1 MTLKLS
7 TAELHFAHG
16 NQLSRQGDLAG
27 AADCYRRAIAIR
39 ADHAPTVYNLGVV
52 LQGQGHWTEAATAF
66 ERAVALQPAYAE
78 ALNNLGACR
87 QQAGDFAAAEAC
99 YARAIALK
107 PDHAGAH
114 YNLGAVLQF
123 LGRFD
128 AAQTAYLRA
137 LDLKPEH
144 ARAWYNLVQ
153 QNPLDDGSPEAAA
166 AFDRL
171 RRQVEQVDRLSLKD
185 GSLLLFAMAAVLE
198 ARGDFQGAFS
208 CLAGAN
214 ARHRSN
220 LSFDIVQIER
230 RMNAIARMFDRA
242 LFERLAP
249 TGPPDQTPIFIL
261 GMPRSG
267 TTLVEQI
274 ISAHPQV
281 KGGGELPNLA
291 RIVSA
296 VRGPNASV
304 FPAWAPRL
312 SPADCTEL
320 GDAYLA
326 SLPAR
331 PAGQTRLTDK
341 TLLNIEYV
349 GLIHLCL
356 PGARIIH
363 CRRDPRDVCLSAF
376 ATRFSEG
383 QDYAYDL
390 AELGR
395 YWRAYDKLMAHW
407 RAVLP
412 EGRLFEAPYEAVVDD
427 VATWS
432 RRLITHCGLDW
443 DDACLRFH
451 QSGREVDTASFAQV
465 RRPIYQSSVGRWR
478 RFASHL
484 GPLLDELGEPW
495 STSSGDHEVLP
506 FAPCSLLAGGGDG
519 RPAHGAGSIRDPRHP
534 R

>member
-1 MTLKLS
+1 MF
-7 TAELHFAHG
+7 E
-16 NQLSRQGDLAG
+16 
-27 AADCYRRAIAIR
+27 RAIALR
-39 ADHAPTVYNLGVV
+39 P
-52 LQGQGHWTEAATAF
+52 AF
-66 ERAVALQPAYAE
+66 AE
-78 ALNNLGACR
+78 AHNNLGSCR
-87 QQAGDFAAAEAC
+87 QRAGDFPAAEAS

-114 YNLGAVLQF
+114 YNLGSVLQF

-128 AAQTAYLRA
+128 AAEKAFRRA
-137 LDLKPEH
+137 LDLKPDH

-153 QNPLDDGSPEAAA
+153 QNPLDDGSPEAEA

-171 RRQVEQVDRLSLKD
+171 RRQVDQIERASPKD

-198 ARGDFQGAFS
+198 ARGDFEGAFS
-208 CLAGAN
+208 CLASAN
-214 ARHRSN
+214 ARHRSS
-220 LSFDIVQIER
+220 LSFDIAQIER
-230 RMNAIARMFDRA
+230 WMEAIAQAFDRS
-242 LFERLAP
+242 LIERLGP
-249 TGPPDQTPIFIL
+249 TGPPDETPIFIL

-281 KGGGELPNLA
+281 KGGGEIPNLTQA
-291 RIVSA
+291 AAA
-296 VRGPNASV
+296 VRGSIASAS
-304 FPAWAPRL
+304 PAWPLHL
-312 SPADCTEL
+312 SPADCAEL
-320 GDAYLA
+320 GEAYLA

-331 PAGQTRLTDK
+331 SPGQTRLTDK

-363 CRRDPRDVCLSAF
+363 CRRDPRDVGLSCF
-376 ATRFSEG
+376 ASRFSEG
-383 QDYAYDL
+383 HDYAYDL

-407 RAVLP
+407 RTVLP
-412 EGRLFEAPYEAVVDD
+412 AGRLFETPYEAVVDD
-427 VATWS
+427 VETWS
-432 RRLITHCGLDW
+432 RRLIAHCGLDW

-451 QSGREVDTASFAQV
+451 QSGREVRTASFAQV

-478 RFASHL
+478 RFARHL

-495 STSSGDHEVLP
+495 STP
-506 FAPCSLLAGGGDG
+506 
-519 RPAHGAGSIRDPRHP
+519 
-534 R
+534 